1 MKYDVKKVING
12 LSKYMDAEIYSGM
25 NDLQEMAARVL
36 VGRLIVNE
44 DGLKETLVN
53 NGFVRTF
60 GIVDGEGM
68 VEVDDLVKDI
78 KRELTK
84 KGKVSVSIPMF
95 GKLTFK
101 PSDVDVMY
109 KHITGK
115 EFGVN
120 ENNQT
125 VY

>member
-36 VGRLIVNE
+36 VGRLLVNE
-44 DGLKETLVN
+44 DNLKETLVN
-53 NGFVRTF
+53 NGYLRTF
-60 GIVDGEGM
+60 GIIDGEGM

-84 KGKVSVSIPMF
+84 KGKVSLSIPMF

-115 EFGVN
+115 EFGAN

>member
-1 MKYDVKKVING
+1 MKYEIKKVING
-12 LSKYMDAEIYSGM
+12 LSKYIDAEVYSGM

-36 VGRLIVNE
+36 IGRLLVNE
-44 DGLKETLVN
+44 DNLKETLAN
-53 NGFVRTF
+53 NGYLRTF
-60 GIVDGEGM
+60 GIIDDEGM

-78 KRELTK
+78 KRELIK

-95 GKLTFK
+95 GKFTFK

-115 EFGVN
+115 EYVTN
-120 ENNQT
+120 EN
-125 VY
+125 Y

>member
-1 MKYDVKKVING
+1 MKYEVKKVVNG
-12 LSKYMDAEIYSGM
+12 LSKYIDAEIYSGM

-36 VGRLIVNE
+36 IGRLLVNE
-44 DGLKETLVN
+44 DNLKDTLVN
-53 NGFVRTF
+53 NGYLRTF
-60 GIVDGEGM
+60 GIIDGEGM

-78 KRELTK
+78 KRELIK

-95 GKLTFK
+95 GKFTFK

-115 EFGVN
+115 EYVTN
-120 ENNQT
+120 EN
-125 VY
+125 Y